1 MNYNSS
7 LRQSNQ
13 TMHQIFLRTTGLYT
27 QTLAKIILLDVTR
40 SMEVFIVIFFS
51 FCGALT
57 LSLCYSGSSENQE
70 LRYVSVEY
78 ISLTKL
84 GSCTDKNNLAIVSY
98 NSVIYSRISF
108 GISLIWFALCWLDFV
123 FIQRILALLQKQFT
137 GKHNA
142 CKALKPN
149 ILILILIF
157 LLVVLE
163 TFCWV
168 DFVRCSSSIQ
178 WRKITQ
184 LLSRCYY
191 SLKILLL
198 FARNDCVELSCK
210 WQFKEIRY

>member
-1 MNYNSS
+1 
-7 LRQSNQ
+7 
-13 TMHQIFLRTTGLYT
+13 MHQIFLRTTGLYT
-27 QTLAKIILLDVTR
+27 QTLAKIILHNVTR
-40 SMEVFIVIFFS
+40 SMAVFIVIFFS

-57 LSLCYSGSSENQE
+57 LSLCYSRSCENQE
-70 LRYVSVEY
+70 LRCVSVEC

-84 GSCTDKNNLAIVSY
+84 WSCTDKNNLAIVSY
-98 NSVIYSRISF
+98 KSVIYSRTST
-108 GISLIWFALCWLDFV
+108 GICSIWSALYWLDFV
-123 FIQRILALLQKQFT
+123 FIQRIFALLQKQFT

-149 ILILILIF
+149 LLLLIWIF

-168 DFVRCSSSIQ
+168 DFVRCSSSIR

-184 LLSRCYY
+184 LLSRCNY

-198 FARNDCVELSCK
+198 FARLRRTEL
-210 WQFKEIRY
+210 